1 MSAFLDGDNL
11 LESRS
16 YKFKQAPAVE
26 TTKAGERVVLYH
38 TVNGMAVVLNPSG
51 TLLWRFID
59 RERSPDELA
68 NHLEKCYDTA
78 SVDPIADVEEF
89 LDRLSLHSMIDT
101 SEA

>member
-1 MSAFLDGDNL
+1 MSVICEARNPVDSKPF
-11 LESRS
+11 
-16 YKFKQAPAVE
+16 KFKQASLVE